1 MNIALAGNNP
11 SIQLAPNR
19 SSVSKNQDDAPMS
32 ANMVDKMVDKTYL
45 GANYTASGVAGLGCG
60 VGAFATSAP
69 GAALKVTA
77 SLIHN
82 LRKAET
88 LGPNLTFLGCL
99 AAAPIVFGATAIG
112 LPVSMVVGGFKGASQ
127 VDSSKPRDFCTSQAG
142 SAAYGK
148 VSEGWKN
155 TAESCVKGLEEFGAE
170 KLQPGQKAFD
180 IPIMATVKTVA
191 MGAAG
196 LAIGGIVG
204 VVTAVASS
212 VRESVGGIVSSFQDD
227 TLNVA
232 GKFVAATGAAIGG
245 VVQGVTYGVGSAV
258 TIAAGAVSSTWKNDS
273 LVSGGK
279 TIAEKSKNCIGAA
292 FSPKATLTEEKPAQV
307 EA

>member
-1 MNIALAGNNP
+1 MNIALAPNSP
-11 SIQLAPNR
+11 AIQLNTNR
-19 SSVSKNQDDAPMS
+19 TNVSKNREDAPMS
-32 ANMVDKMVDKTYL
+32 ANMVDMMVDKTYL
-45 GANYTASGVAGLGCG
+45 GANYTAASVSGAGCG
-60 VGAFATSAP
+60 IGAFATSAP
-69 GAALKVTA
+69 GAALKTTV
-77 SLIHN
+77 SLIQN
-82 LRKAET
+82 LRKAEK

-99 AAAPIVFGATAIG
+99 AAAPVVLGATAIG
-112 LPVSMVVGGFKGASQ
+112 LPVSMIAGMVKGAGQ
-127 VDSSKPRDFCTSQAG
+127 VDSSKPRDFCISQAG
-142 SAAYGK
+142 STAYSK

-155 TAESCVKGLEEFGAE
+155 TAESCIRELNDFGAE
-170 KLQPGQKAFD
+170 KLEPGQKAFD

-204 VVTAVASS
+204 AVTAVASS
-212 VRESVGGIVSSFQDD
+212 VRESVSGVVHSFQDE
-227 TLNVA
+227 TLNIG

-245 VVQGVTYGVGSAV
+245 VVQGVTYGIGSAV

-292 FSPKATLTEEKPAQV
+292 FSPKATLTEEKPAQT
-307 EA
+307 AA